1 MNISIKFQKIISCV
15 CKRQDKKAAR
25 KGGVIGKNCVRR
37 YLRIQTRIS
46 PGSRLAQR

>member
-1 MNISIKFQKIISCV
+1 MTLSIKILSIIACV

-25 KGGVIGKNCVRR
+25 KGGIIGKNCVRR
-37 YLRIQTRIS
+37 YLRTQTRIS